1 MNTIFNS
8 STYTYMIYLYGF
20 GIFLSSS
27 SFNSVEYFFMLILN
41 TYSDLFLYN
50 IIHLIIS
57 YVDHVFNIKI
67 KRESNMLTGYLAGC
81 NS

>member
-27 SFNSVEYFFMLILN
+27 SVEYFFMLILN
-41 TYSDLFLYN
+41 TYSNLFLYN
-50 IIHLIIS
+50 IIHSIIS